1 MDRESRLDMLRR
13 IAAAFD
19 RHDLGTIMAS
29 FADDAVFEG
38 PTGPDRWGRRFVGRD
53 AVERAFAGRF
63 DGIPDVRYLEDEHFV
78 DGDRGAS
85 TWILRGTSRDGE
97 RLDINGCDLWAFR
110 GDLVVRKDSYWKRR
124 TP

>member
-1 MDRESRLDMLRR
+1 MDFERAEEAAIGFLERVEALEIELARLLR
-13 IAAAFD
+13 IHAAAYAGLEVLED
-19 RHDLGTIMAS
+19 MILLEREIEL
-29 FADDAVFEG
+29 V
-38 PTGPDRWGRRFVGRD
+38 
-53 AVERAFAGRF
+53 AVE
-63 DGIPDVRYLEDEHFV
+63 DLEDEHFV

-97 RLDINGCDLWAFR
+97 RLDINGCDLWTFR